1 MNLNDII
8 AGKPGEKLFMLGNEA
23 AVRAVIESGISVAA
37 TYPGTPSSEIGDIL
51 SKVAKD
57 TGIYFEFSVNEKVAM
72 EVAAA
77 ASLSGVRSFT
87 FMKHVGLNVASDS
100 FMSTP
105 YTTVNGGMIILSA
118 DDPSMFSSQNEQD
131 NRHYARLANVPL
143 LEPSN
148 PQEIKD
154 YVILGFELSEKY
166 NIPIIVRTT
175 TRVSHMRGVVELGEV
190 PQKSTDG
197 NEKGFFDKNPAK
209 YVPVPVNSMRMH
221 KELVEKMAT
230 INEFTNN
237 SDLNKIYYK
246 NEEYSEFN
254 FENSK
259 LGIIASG
266 SAFNYAY
273 DVIKELDIDVPILK
287 LGFTYPFPDDIVL
300 NFIKSLDQVLISEE
314 VDPIMESEVLRIVGK
329 YHLDVEIKGKL
340 DDSLPMTYEYN
351 QNILEN
357 ALVNILNL
365 DLPTKE
371 IKTSDIEL
379 PNRPPT
385 LCPGCPHRS
394 VYYAVKKAIKNL
406 GIDEKDVIFPS
417 DIGCYTLGIEAP
429 YETVDLVLAMGA
441 SVGSSCGFARATNQ
455 KIMSFLGDSTFFH
468 SGVAP
473 LINATHNKHKFVLTV
488 LDNRITAMTGGQ
500 PNPGVPVDGMGDE
513 APQISIEEVARAC
526 GVDFVETVNPEILK
540 STVKVYEKAIKHD
553 GVAVVVSRHPCVLIQ
568 KRSSKKA
575 KIQVDYKKCTNCN
588 ECIEEFACPAIYKD
602 DDGKVVIDQSLCVK
616 CAVCVQLCE
625 KKAIVSRM

>member
-1 MNLNDII
+1 MDINDII
-8 AGKPGEKLFMLGNEA
+8 MGKPGEKLFMLGNEA

-57 TGIYFEFSVNEKVAM
+57 AGIYFEFSVNEKVAM

-77 ASLSGVRSFT
+77 ASLSGVRSFA

-100 FMSTP
+100 FISIP
-105 YTTVNGGMIILSA
+105 YVTVNGGMVILSA

-154 YVILGFELSEKY
+154 YMKLAFELSEKY

-175 TRVSHMRGVVELGEV
+175 TRVSHMRGVVELDECS
-190 PQKSTDG
+190 KKDTA
-197 NEKGFFDKNPAK
+197 NKKGRFEKNPSQ

-221 KELVEKMAT
+221 KELVEKMAD

-237 SDLNKIYYK
+237 SELNKFYYK
-246 NEEYSEFN
+246 NDEVFN
-254 FENSK
+254 FSFNNE
-259 LGIIASG
+259 LGIISSG
-266 SAFNYAY
+266 SSFNYAY
-273 DVIKELDIDVPILK
+273 DVINDLNLDVPILK

-300 NFIKSLDQVLISEE
+300 NFIKDLDKVLIAEE
-314 VDPIMESEVLRIVGK
+314 VDPIMESEVLRIVGRNN
-329 YHLDVEIKGKL
+329 LNVEVKGKL
-340 DDSLPMTYEYN
+340 DESLPMTYEYN
-351 QNILEN
+351 QDILQN
-357 ALVNILNL
+357 AISTILNL
-365 DLPTKE
+365 NLPDKKVRTA
-371 IKTSDIEL
+371 DMEL

-394 VYYAVKKAIKNL
+394 TYYAVKKAIKNL
-406 GIDEKDVIFPS
+406 NIDEKDVIFPS
-417 DIGCYTLGIEAP
+417 DIGCYTLGIESP
-429 YETVDLVLAMGA
+429 YKTVDLVLAMGA
-441 SVGSSCGFARATNQ
+441 SVGSSCGFSKATNQ

-468 SGVAP
+468 SGIPP
-473 LINATHNKHKFVLTV
+473 LINAVHNNHKFVLTV

-500 PNPGVPVDGMGDE
+500 PNPGLPLDGMGNE
-513 APQISIEEVARAC
+513 APQISIEEIAHAC
-526 GVDFVETVNPEILK
+526 GVDFVETVNPEVLK
-540 STVKVYEKAIKHD
+540 KTVSVYEKAIKHD
-553 GVAVVVSRHPCVLIQ
+553 GVAVVVSRHPCTLIQ
-568 KRSSKKA
+568 KRSSKRA
-575 KIQVDYKKCTNCN
+575 KIQIDSKKCVKCN
-588 ECIEEFACPAIYKD
+588 ECIGEFACPAIYKNK
-602 DDGKVVIDQSLCVK
+602 GEVLIDQSLCVK

-625 KKAIVSRM
+625 NKAIASRM